1 LKDGKF
7 KDIKDLQ
14 MSLDGK
20 KSRGSGTRLKGG
32 FFKLK
37 KERYKKEES

>member
-1 LKDGKF
+1 MESLS
-7 KDIKDLQ
+7 ISRICRCL
-14 MSLDGK
+14 LDGK

-32 FFKLK
+32 LLKLK

>member
-1 LKDGKF
+1 MENLRISRICKC
-7 KDIKDLQ
+7 L
-14 MSLDGK
+14 LDGK

-37 KERYKKEES
+37 KERYEKEES